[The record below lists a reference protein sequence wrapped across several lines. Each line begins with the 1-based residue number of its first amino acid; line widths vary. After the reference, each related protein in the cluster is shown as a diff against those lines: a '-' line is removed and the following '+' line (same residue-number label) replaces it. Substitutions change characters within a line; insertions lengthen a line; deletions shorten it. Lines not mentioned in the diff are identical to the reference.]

1 MFTNASFYGKRSEFL
16 SKASAYK
23 IMNFDPSKYFQKMN
37 MNNNDIQ
44 TKCTVMY
51 TYKVNTISFFNNG
64 LSGINSYM

>member
-1 MFTNASFYGKRSEFL
+1 MQAFTVIGLNF

>member
-1 MFTNASFYGKRSEFL
+1 MLTNANFYGKRSEFQL
-16 SKASAYK
+16 ASAYK
-23 IMNFDPSKYFQKMN
+23 IMNFDPSKYFQKM
-37 MNNNDIQ
+37 

>member
-1 MFTNASFYGKRSEFL
+1 MQAFTVKGLNFG
-16 SKASAYK
+16 KASADK
-23 IMNFDPSKYFQKMN
+23 IMNFDPSKYFQKM
-37 MNNNDIQ
+37 

>member
-1 MFTNASFYGKRSEFL
+1 MNFIPHAHKCKLLPMVNF

-44 TKCTVMY
+44 TKCTVM
-51 TYKVNTISFFNNG
+51 
-64 LSGINSYM
+64 